1 MEVFTQGLPGYP
13 DNIRFD
19 GEGHYWIAMPSVN
32 IQTEILFNV
41 MILSFGIIVCFSLFL
56 KGVAV
61 LWKLA
66 FRYPFL
72 RKLTAIAANYGLDPL
87 IFMANAGV
95 LGVDLDGKPI
105 ALYHDHKLSHMTTGV
120 KIGRYLY
127 CGSLLH
133 SHIVRLD
140 LLKYPAQKRL

>member
-1 MEVFTQGLPGYP
+1 M
-13 DNIRFD
+13 
-19 GEGHYWIAMPSVN
+19 
-32 IQTEILFNV
+32 
-41 MILSFGIIVCFSLFL
+41 
-56 KGVAV
+56 

-72 RKLTAIAANYGLDPL
+72 RKLTAIAANYGLDPM

-95 LGVDLDGKPI
+95 LGVDLEGKPI

-133 SHIVRLD
+133 SHIARLD